1 MDLFAVVN
9 LDAPRSVT
17 IGVRPLREGETPI
30 LQATAGRVVDLVVP
44 EPEGSPVVV
53 PASPL
58 QVFAPAQQ
66 MPEAAQAP
74 PVMVPI
80 EVEDSEEEMEEELP
94 LKRKMTGDGEGSS
107 KRPRPESVERPSSSF
122 VQTE

>member
-9 LDAPRSVT
+9 LEAPRSVT
-17 IGVRPLREGETPI
+17 VGVRPLREGETPI
-30 LQATAGRVVDLVVP
+30 LQATAGRVVELVVP
-44 EPEGSPVVV
+44 EPEGSPAVV

-58 QVFAPAQQ
+58 QVFPPAQQ
-66 MPEAAQAP
+66 MPEAAQTP
-74 PVMVPI
+74 PVVVPI
-80 EVEDSEEEMEEELP
+80 EVEDSEEEVEELL
-94 LKRKMTGDGEGSS
+94 LKRKATDDAEGSS